1 MKKTLIYI
9 IVAAVLIGLAA
20 WKIADNK
27 KKQETEVKEV
37 AKQVDKINVNV
48 ITASREN
55 IDTDYSANGTFIPK
69 QETKQ
74 SSEISGRIVNVLVR
88 EGSRVGAGQVLATIK
103 RDAIEVDVTQAQNTL
118 QNAIIDNQRYE
129 NAFKTGGVTKQQLDN
144 SRLQLKNAQSAL
156 RAQGVRVNDTS
167 VRAGISGTINKKRV
181 EPGMVVAPGTA
192 LFEIVNINTLKLSVL
207 VDESQVGRIQIGQ
220 TVKIN
225 VNVITASRE
234 NIDTDYSAN
243 GTFIPKQESKQSSE
257 ISGRIVNVLVKEGS
271 RVGAG
276 QVLATI
282 KRDAIEV
289 DVSQAQNNL
298 QNAIADNQRYENAY
312 KTGGVTK
319 QQLDNSRLQLKNAQA
334 ALRAQGVRVN
344 DTSVRAGISGTIN
357 KKMVE
362 PGMVVAPGTA
372 LFEIVNINT
381 LKLSVL
387 VDESQVGRIQIG
399 QTVKINVNVLPEES
413 FSGRITFIAPKSDA
427 SLNFPVEI
435 EVQNRGNLK
444 AGMYATAV
452 FKTNHGAETQNML
465 TVPAEAF
472 VNGVSSGQ
480 LFVVNNGTAK
490 LIKVTTGKVYG
501 DKVQILSGLNGG
513 EQVITSGQINL
524 DNGSKINIVK

>member
-9 IVAAVLIGLAA
+9 IVAAVLVGLAA
-20 WKIADNK
+20 YKIIDNK
-27 KKQETEVKEV
+27 KKQEAEVKEV

-48 ITASREN
+48 VTVSRQD

-69 QETKQ
+69 QESNQ
-74 SSEISGRIVNVLVR
+74 SADIAGRVVNVYVK
-88 EGSRVGAGQVLATIK
+88 EGSRVAAGQVLATIK
-103 RDAIEVDVTQAQNTL
+103 RDAIEVDVTQAQNNL
-118 QNAIIDNQRYE
+118 QNAII
-129 NAFKTGGVTKQQLDN
+129 
-144 SRLQLKNAQSAL
+144 
-156 RAQGVRVNDTS
+156 
-167 VRAGISGTINKKRV
+167 
-181 EPGMVVAPGTA
+181 
-192 LFEIVNINTLKLSVL
+192 
-207 VDESQVGRIQIGQ
+207 
-220 TVKIN
+220 
-225 VNVITASRE
+225 
-234 NIDTDYSAN
+234 
-243 GTFIPKQESKQSSE
+243 
-257 ISGRIVNVLVKEGS
+257 
-271 RVGAG
+271 
-276 QVLATI
+276 
-282 KRDAIEV
+282 
-289 DVSQAQNNL
+289 
-298 QNAIADNQRYENAY
+298 DNQRYENAY

-319 QQLDNSRLQLKNAQA
+319 QQLDNSRLQLKNAQSA
-334 ALRAQGVRVN
+334 VRAQGVRVN
-344 DTSVRAGISGTIN
+344 DTSVRAGISGMIN

-362 PGMVVAPGTA
+362 PGMVVSTGTA
-372 LFEIVNINT
+372 LFEIVNINS

-399 QTVKINVNVLPEES
+399 QEVDINVNVLPDEK
-413 FSGRITFIAPKSDA
+413 FTGRITFIAPKSDA

-444 AGMYATAV
+444 AGMYATAL

-480 LFVVNNGTAK
+480 LFVVYNGTAK

>member
-9 IVAAVLIGLAA
+9 IVAAVLVGLAA
-20 WKIADNK
+20 YKIVDNK
-27 KKQETEVKEV
+27 KKQEAEVKEV

-48 ITASREN
+48 VTVSRQDVN
-55 IDTDYSANGTFIPK
+55 TDYSANGTFIPK
-69 QETKQ
+69 QESNQ
-74 SSEISGRIVNVLVR
+74 SADIAGRVVNVYVK
-88 EGSRVGAGQVLATIK
+88 EGSRVSAGQVLATIK
-103 RDAIEVDVTQAQNTL
+103 KDAIEVDATQAQNNL

-144 SRLQLKNAQSAL
+144 SRLQLKNAQAAV
-156 RAQGVRVNDTS
+156 RAQGVRIND
-167 VRAGISGTINKKRV
+167 A
-181 EPGMVVAPGTA
+181 
-192 LFEIVNINTLKLSVL
+192 
-207 VDESQVGRIQIGQ
+207 
-220 TVKIN
+220 
-225 VNVITASRE
+225 
-234 NIDTDYSAN
+234 
-243 GTFIPKQESKQSSE
+243 
-257 ISGRIVNVLVKEGS
+257 
-271 RVGAG
+271 
-276 QVLATI
+276 
-282 KRDAIEV
+282 
-289 DVSQAQNNL
+289 
-298 QNAIADNQRYENAY
+298 
-312 KTGGVTK
+312 
-319 QQLDNSRLQLKNAQA
+319 
-334 ALRAQGVRVN
+334 
-344 DTSVRAGISGTIN
+344 SVRAGISGTIN

-362 PGMVVAPGTA
+362 PGMVVATGTA
-372 LFEIVNINT
+372 LFEIVNINS

-399 QTVKINVNVLPEES
+399 QEVNINVNVLPEEK
-413 FSGRITFIAPKSDA
+413 FTGRITFIAPKSDA

-480 LFVVNNGTAK
+480 LFIVNNGMAK

-501 DKVQILSGLNGG
+501 DKVQILSGLSGG